1 MPPPSAANCRHV
13 HRVGRPAFD
22 FDHPETIEAIFRAA
36 APRLVIN
43 AAAYTAVDA
52 AETDAEAAYRANRDG
67 PAILA
72 RFAPRRM
79 SR

>member
-1 MPPPSAANCRHV
+1 MRAR
-13 HRVGRPAFD
+13 RPAGFD
-22 FDHPETIEAIFRAA
+22 FDRPETIAACFAAA
-36 APRLVIN
+36 APALVIN

-67 PAILA
+67 PARWRGCA
-72 RFAPRRM
+72 QAPG